1 MRDMSSYDSNYRK
14 IATLEELTPAKPKVF
29 RAAGATLVIRRDAAD
44 VTAIDGSCLAE
55 MSDISSEQRVRRI
68 LDCVAAGTG
77 SDTAEWA
84 ELHARAGLPVRVE
97 KGEIWVCVEACRP

>member
-1 MRDMSSYDSNYRK
+1 MSSYDSNYRK
-14 IATLEELTPAKPKVF
+14 IATLEELPPEKPKVF
-29 RAAGATLVIRRDAAD
+29 RAAGATLVMRREASE

-55 MSDISSEQRVRRI
+55 VSDISSEQRLRRI
-68 LDCVAAGTG
+68 LDCVASGTG
-77 SDTAEWA
+77 SDTVEWQ

>member
-1 MRDMSSYDSNYRK
+1 MSSYDSNYRK
-14 IATLEELTPAKPKVF
+14 IATLDELQPEKPQVF
-29 RAAGATLVIRRDAAD
+29 RAAGATLVMRRDASE

-55 MSDISSEQRVRRI
+55 TSDITSDERLRRV
-68 LDCVAAGTG
+68 LDCVASGTG